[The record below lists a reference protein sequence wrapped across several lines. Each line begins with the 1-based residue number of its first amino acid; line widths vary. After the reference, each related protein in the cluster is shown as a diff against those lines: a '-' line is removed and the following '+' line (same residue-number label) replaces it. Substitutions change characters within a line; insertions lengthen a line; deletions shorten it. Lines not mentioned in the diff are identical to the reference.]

1 MKYDFDLDQAIED
14 FHFMCHW
21 YGDYPLKYE
30 FYMES
35 AIQAQLDYFKSDSR
49 FQDALMRLKRAL
61 GGYQLEMRL
70 D

>member
-1 MKYDFDLDQAIED
+1 MNYDFDLDQAIED
-14 FHFMCHW
+14 FHMMCHW

-30 FYMES
+30 YYIGC
-35 AIQAQLDYFKSDSR
+35 AVQAQLDYFPTDFR
-49 FQDALMRLKRAL
+49 FLDAVRRLKLAL